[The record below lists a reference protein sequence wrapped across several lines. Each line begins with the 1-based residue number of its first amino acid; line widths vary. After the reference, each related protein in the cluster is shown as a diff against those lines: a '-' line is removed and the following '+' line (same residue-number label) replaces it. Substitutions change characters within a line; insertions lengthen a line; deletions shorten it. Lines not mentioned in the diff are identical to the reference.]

1 MEAIFK
7 KPLLISYNV
16 RVVQLSRNLCKQQEQ
31 RTAKTSKPW
40 LQIKHANK
48 MNYYILLKLAQWES
62 VRLVLDGP
70 LLSSFSLL

>member
-16 RVVQLSRNLCKQQEQ
+16 RVVQLSRNLSKQEQ

-48 MNYYILLKLAQWES
+48 RNYSHILHKLAQWES